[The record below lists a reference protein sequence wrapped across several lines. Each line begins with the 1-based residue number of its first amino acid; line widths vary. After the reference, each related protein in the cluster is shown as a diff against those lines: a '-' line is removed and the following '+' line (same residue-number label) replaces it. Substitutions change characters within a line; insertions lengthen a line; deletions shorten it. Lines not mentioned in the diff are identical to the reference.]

1 MLANTKLSQI
11 GWGEELSLP
20 QSHMLR
26 TTPHIIGGRYPCRS
40 VAFIPEMI
48 LNNFHNEKE
57 SLSVLD
63 PFMGSGTTA
72 IEALKFTNSV
82 SGLEV
87 DPYARLV
94 ATVATRKY
102 SGQIQRRLNKQ
113 VAAICNEFRL
123 TPIDPALEP
132 KLENI
137 EYWFSQD
144 HFDDLLRLKTT
155 IFRVS
160 NNNVERDFLLAILGD
175 IIRACSKAERQ
186 SLKPYISKKYPKIPK
201 PILPQFKQ
209 TADRYLLAISSTE
222 NYSGNGIRW
231 VNGNATNF
239 VVEDKVNLAIT
250 SPPYINAIDYVRCVK
265 LESAWIGTG
274 DDSSLKKVRT
284 LQLGDASRNKFVKIS
299 KAVENCIFHQ
309 TAKIKRY
316 DVSKFNCVR
325 TFFQDLYDNFLSVHS
340 ALKSDGDYFLIIG
353 NSTIRSVEIPTH
365 EIAALLAEQAGFAWR
380 GYFKYKIKDHRTSI
394 PRNNRGGKIEYE
406 HVIRLSKHSSTKIST
421 GSTQAAA

>member
-160 NNNVERDFLLAILGD
+160 NNNVEREFLLAILGD

-222 NYSGNGIRW
+222 KYSGNGIRW

-250 SPPYINAIDYVRCVK
+250 SPP
-265 LESAWIGTG
+265 GT
-274 DDSSLKKVRT
+274 SMR
-284 LQLGDASRNKFVKIS
+284 
-299 KAVENCIFHQ
+299 
-309 TAKIKRY
+309 
-316 DVSKFNCVR
+316 
-325 TFFQDLYDNFLSVHS
+325 
-340 ALKSDGDYFLIIG
+340 
-353 NSTIRSVEIPTH
+353 
-365 EIAALLAEQAGFAWR
+365 
-380 GYFKYKIKDHRTSI
+380 
-394 PRNNRGGKIEYE
+394 
-406 HVIRLSKHSSTKIST
+406 
-421 GSTQAAA
+421 